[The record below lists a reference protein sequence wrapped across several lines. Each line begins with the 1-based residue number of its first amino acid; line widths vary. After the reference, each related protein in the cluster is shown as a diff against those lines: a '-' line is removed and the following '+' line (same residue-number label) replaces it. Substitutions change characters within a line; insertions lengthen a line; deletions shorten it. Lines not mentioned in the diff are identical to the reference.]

1 MQSFGEFKWQ
11 RRYLDD
17 LIKAKKVQL
26 LRLDDQDGIQEV
38 QSVEQIHAARS
49 SVAVGP
55 LGNGFV
61 KSNKLETKVDRI
73 TQAVIFCGVFAL
85 ALVAMG
91 VGYLL
96 K

>member
-26 LRLDDQDGIQEV
+26 RLDDQDVNQEV
-38 QSVEQIHAARS
+38 QSVEQIHATGS
-49 SVAVGP
+49 SVAMGD
-55 LGNGFV
+55 LSDGFV
-61 KSNKLETKVDRI
+61 KSNELEAKVERL
-73 TQAVIFCGVFAL
+73 TQAMIFCSVFVVAL
-85 ALVAMG
+85 FDMG

>member
-1 MQSFGEFKWQ
+1 M
-11 RRYLDD
+11 DD

-38 QSVEQIHAARS
+38 QSVEQIHAIGS
-49 SVAVGP
+49 SVAMGDP
-55 LGNGFV
+55 SDGFV
-61 KSNKLETKVDRI
+61 KSNELEAKVERLS
-73 TQAVIFCGVFAL
+73 QAMILYSVFVV

>member
-1 MQSFGEFKWQ
+1 ME
-11 RRYLDD
+11 D
-17 LIKAKKVQL
+17 LIKAKNVQL
-26 LRLDDQDGIQEV
+26 CLDDQDGIQEV
-38 QSVEQIHAARS
+38 QPMKQIHAARS

-61 KSNKLETKVDRI
+61 KSNKLEAKVERL
-73 TQAVIFCGVFAL
+73 TQAMIFCSVFVVAL
-85 ALVAMG
+85 FDMG

>member
-1 MQSFGEFKWQ
+1 M
-11 RRYLDD
+11 DD

-26 LRLDDQDGIQEV
+26 CLDDQDGIQEV
-38 QSVEQIHAARS
+38 QSVEQIHAAGS
-49 SVAVGP
+49 SVAMGP
-55 LGNGFV
+55 LGDGFV
-61 KSNKLETKVDRI
+61 KSNELEAKVERLS
-73 TQAVIFCGVFAL
+73 QAMIFYSVFVV

>member
-1 MQSFGEFKWQ
+1 MQSCGDFKWQ

-26 LRLDDQDGIQEV
+26 RLDDQDGIQEV
-38 QSVEQIHAARS
+38 QSMEQIHGAGS
-49 SVAVGP
+49 SITMGP
-55 LGNGFV
+55 LGDSFV
-61 KSNKLETKVDRI
+61 KSNELEAKVERL
-73 TQAVIFCGVFAL
+73 TQAMIFCGVFAL

>member
-17 LIKAKKVQL
+17 LIKAKKVQ

-85 ALVAMG
+85 ALVAM
-91 VGYLL
+91 
-96 K
+96 

>member
-1 MQSFGEFKWQ
+1 MQSCGDFKWQ
-11 RRYLDD
+11 RCYLDD

-26 LRLDDQDGIQEV
+26 HLDDQDGIQEV

-61 KSNKLETKVDRI
+61 KSNKLEAKVERL
-73 TQAVIFCGVFAL
+73 TQAMIFCGVFVV
-85 ALVAMG
+85 ALVSMG